1 MLPETGQSR
10 RSILPRQEAEQAAGG
25 CGGLCPAV
33 KTVTGHTGGG
43 LWAQGPEEEA
53 LGGQKRRKKALIRQ
67 HGSGVRGAASCV
79 HTALAFH
86 SCGGANS
93 CGTGRRGGA
102 DPPPPQSR

>member
-1 MLPETGQSR
+1 MEEE
-10 RSILPRQEAEQAAGG
+10 RSDEGWDSFAA
-25 CGGLCPAV
+25 
-33 KTVTGHTGGG
+33 VTARDDLADKASFGK
-43 LWAQGPEEEA
+43 GPEEEA